1 MDPIEPFTPTFRR
14 RTPVKTEAEE
24 RKVIDDFINSV
35 YDKTNQAFRKPIP
48 KESQQEKENYSC
60 LLNNAKHVYNQ
71 YKHEQKQAKLRD
83 AKNEL

>member
-14 RTPVKTEAEE
+14 HTPVKTEAEE
-24 RKVIDDFINSV
+24 QKVIDDFVNSV
-35 YDKTNQAFRKPIP
+35 YDKTNQASRKPIP

-83 AKNEL
+83 AKNEF